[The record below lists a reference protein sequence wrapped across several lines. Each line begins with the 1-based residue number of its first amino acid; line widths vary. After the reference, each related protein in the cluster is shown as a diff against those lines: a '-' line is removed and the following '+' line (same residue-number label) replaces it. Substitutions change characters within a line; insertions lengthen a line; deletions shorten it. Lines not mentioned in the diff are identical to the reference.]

1 MPTTKDATDVTLSS
15 VHLDAVR
22 GAAALVVLV
31 GHNRDFYFSPVL
43 GKPGEALPPPDG
55 LTPTA
60 NSVPQGK
67 GQITIGNEAVMIF
80 FVLSG
85 YLVGGGVLRALSRN
99 TWSWR
104 DYLIK
109 RLTRLYVVL
118 IPALLL
124 GVALD
129 FAGLYLHPSP
139 TSIYAGPPGQTLLHD
154 VADRLTLPVIAGN
167 AVFLQGARVRTAG
180 TNVSLWSLTN
190 EFWYYIAFPV
200 LLLALS
206 KKKKLWLRCVYLLS
220 FAGIGLLVGS
230 DVSLL
235 FLPWLLGALVSLIP
249 LRIPQGPAK
258 IAVSVLFLALPLVF
272 EKVRRTSLPVI
283 GVQWTVALYFVIVL
297 YLLLHQ
303 TEATRSGVYRSMSG
317 FFSRISYTAYLVH
330 MPVAVFLCAYLNDPW
345 RRWDKT
351 PRGIAIFMG
360 SNIGLVLFSYLFY
373 LAFEAN
379 TDRVRKMLSHRLMRS
394 KHLPTSVTQSG

>member
-1 MPTTKDATDVTLSS
+1 MV
-15 VHLDAVR
+15 
-22 GAAALVVLV
+22 
-31 GHNRDFYFSPVL
+31 
-43 GKPGEALPPPDG
+43 
-55 LTPTA
+55 
-60 NSVPQGK
+60 
-67 GQITIGNEAVMIF
+67 F

-85 YLVGGGVLRALSRN
+85 YLVGGGVLRALRRN

-124 GVALD
+124 GIALD
-129 FAGLYLHPSP
+129 FVGLYLHPSP
-139 TSIYAGPPGQTLLHD
+139 TSIYAGPPGLPLFHD
-154 VADRLTLPVIAGN
+154 ISDRLTLPAIAGN
-167 AVFLQGARVRTAG
+167 AVFLQGARVKTAG
-180 TNVSLWSLTN
+180 TNASLWSLTN

-200 LLLALS
+200 LLLALRR
-206 KKKKLWLRCVYLLS
+206 KQKLWLRCVYLLS
-220 FAGIGLLVGS
+220 FVGIGLLVGS

-235 FLPWLLGALVSLIP
+235 FFPWLLGALVSLIP
-249 LRIPQGPAK
+249 LRIPQSAAK

-272 EKVRRTSLPVI
+272 EKVRRTSLPVV

-303 TEATRSGVYRSMSG
+303 TEAARNGVYRSISG

-345 RRWDKT
+345 HRWDKT
-351 PRGIAIFMG
+351 PRNLTIFLG
-360 SNIGLVLFSYLFY
+360 LNVGLVLFSYLFY

-379 TDRVRKMLSHRLMRS
+379 TDRVRQMLFQRS
-394 KHLPTSVTQSG
+394 VREKHLPTTVATP

>member
-1 MPTTKDATDVTLSS
+1 
-15 VHLDAVR
+15 
-22 GAAALVVLV
+22 
-31 GHNRDFYFSPVL
+31 
-43 GKPGEALPPPDG
+43 
-55 LTPTA
+55 
-60 NSVPQGK
+60 
-67 GQITIGNEAVMIF
+67 
-80 FVLSG
+80 
-85 YLVGGGVLRALSRN
+85 
-99 TWSWR
+99 
-104 DYLIK
+104 
-109 RLTRLYVVL
+109 
-118 IPALLL
+118 
-124 GVALD
+124 
-129 FAGLYLHPSP
+129 
-139 TSIYAGPPGQTLLHD
+139 
-154 VADRLTLPVIAGN
+154 
-167 AVFLQGARVRTAG
+167 
-180 TNVSLWSLTN
+180 
-190 EFWYYIAFPV
+190 
-200 LLLALS
+200 
-206 KKKKLWLRCVYLLS
+206 LS

-249 LRIPQGPAK
+249 LRIPQGAAK

-297 YLLLHQ
+297 CLLLHQ
-303 TEATRSGVYRSMSG
+303 TEATRSGVYRSISG
-317 FFSRISYTAYLVH
+317 FFSRISHTAYLVH

-379 TDRVRKMLSHRLMRS
+379 TDRVRKMLSHRLKRS

>member
-1 MPTTKDATDVTLSS
+1 MPTTKDATDATQSS

-22 GAAALVVLV
+22 GAAALVVLL

-55 LTPTA
+55 LTPAT
-60 NSVPQGK
+60 NSVPQAK
-67 GQITIGNEAVMIF
+67 GQIAIGNEAVMVF

-85 YLVGGGVLRALSRN
+85 YLVGGGVLRALRRN

-124 GVALD
+124 GIALD
-129 FAGLYLHPSP
+129 FVGLYLHPSP
-139 TSIYAGPPGQTLLHD
+139 TSIYAGPPGLPLFHD
-154 VADRLTLPVIAGN
+154 ISDRLTLPAIAGN
-167 AVFLQGARVRTAG
+167 AVFLQGARVKTAG
-180 TNVSLWSLTN
+180 TNASLWSLTN

-200 LLLALS
+200 LLLALRR
-206 KKKKLWLRCVYLLS
+206 KQKLWLRCVYLLS
-220 FAGIGLLVGS
+220 FVGIGLLVGS

-235 FLPWLLGALVSLIP
+235 FVPWLLGALVSLIP
-249 LRIPQGPAK
+249 LRIPQGAAR
-258 IAVSVLFLALPLVF
+258 IMVSVLVLVLPLVF
-272 EKVRRTSLPVI
+272 EKVRRTSLPVV

-303 TEATRSGVYRSMSG
+303 TEAARNGVYRSISG

-345 RRWDKT
+345 HRWDKT
-351 PRGIAIFMG
+351 PRNLTIFLG
-360 SNIGLVLFSYLFY
+360 LNVGLVLFSYLFY

-379 TDRVRKMLSHRLMRS
+379 TDRVRQMLFQRS
-394 KHLPTSVTQSG
+394 VREKHLPTTVATP